1 MLCSKGAADHV
12 TERTY
17 GSKEKELLHWIA
29 ELEKE
34 QKAKKGRLKTQ
45 VDKDAAGYWKG
56 KEKEQEI
63 EGMGIEEKRDKDK
76 WGTLHCRDLGL
87 ARNFMNPLTQGY
99 VNSDGEVLR
108 EKDMALTRALA
119 GAKEIEK
126 EMALEIE
133 ALEIEKEMAL
143 KMLEIKADE
152 ALMPELYREMSE
164 WQKRNQW
171 DIDHAEAN
179 KDGKIRMLSR
189 MQDEVPNKWW
199 KKVIEKAM
207 KEVRDEM
214 GAESGGAASSK
225 CYEMAVAD
233 GDVVEMAVMDDDGAT
248 SSNCYFK
255 V

>member
-1 MLCSKGAADHV
+1 LLCSKGAADHV

-34 QKAKKGRLKTQ
+34 QKAEKGRLKTQ
-45 VDKDAAGYWKG
+45 VDKDAAGY
-56 KEKEQEI
+56 
-63 EGMGIEEKRDKDK
+63 
-76 WGTLHCRDLGL
+76 
-87 ARNFMNPLTQGY
+87 

-108 EKDMALTRALA
+108 EK
-119 GAKEIEK
+119 
-126 EMALEIE
+126 EMALKR

-152 ALMPELYREMSE
+152 ALMPELYREMSQ

-189 MQDEVPNKWW
+189 MQDEV
-199 KKVIEKAM
+199 
-207 KEVRDEM
+207 
-214 GAESGGAASSK
+214 
-225 CYEMAVAD
+225 
-233 GDVVEMAVMDDDGAT
+233 
-248 SSNCYFK
+248 
-255 V
+255 